1 MAQAKM
7 NDKVKVHYSGILNDG
22 TVFDSSLEREPF
34 EFTIGKGM
42 VVPGFE
48 NGVIGMSEGES
59 RKISIISEYAY
70 GPFRDDLVG
79 VIDKSRIPGDIDLHI
94 GMVLQMRSPKG
105 SATNVT
111 VTDISEAGVTIDLN
125 HPLAGKDLIFEIK
138 LVEVL
143 QA

>member
-7 NDKVKVHYSGILNDG
+7 NNKVKVHYSGTLSDG
-22 TVFDSSLEREPF
+22 TVFDSSLEREPL

-42 VVPGFE
+42 VIPGFE
-48 NGVIGMSEGES
+48 NGVIGMNEGES
-59 RKISIISEYAY
+59 RKVSITSDDAY

-79 VIDKSRIPGDIDLHI
+79 VIDKSRMPGDIDLEI
-94 GMVLQMRSPKG
+94 GMVLQMRSPEG
-105 SATNVT
+105 STTNVT
-111 VTDISEAGVTIDLN
+111 ITDISEESVTIDLN

>member
-7 NDKVKVHYSGILNDG
+7 NDKVKVHYSGTLSDG

-42 VVPGFE
+42 VIPGFE

-59 RKISIISEYAY
+59 RKVSIISEDAY
-70 GPFRDDLVG
+70 GPFRDELVG
-79 VIDKSRIPGDIDLHI
+79 VIDKSRIPGDIDLQI
-94 GMVLQMRSPKG
+94 GMVLQMRSPEG

-111 VTDISEAGVTIDLN
+111 VTDISEVGVTFDLN

>member
-7 NDKVKVHYSGILNDG
+7 NDKVKVHYSGTLSGG
-22 TVFDSSLEREPF
+22 TVFDSSLEGEPL

-42 VVPGFE
+42 VIPGFE
-48 NGVIGMSEGES
+48 NGIIGMNEGES
-59 RKISIISEYAY
+59 RKVSIKSDDAY

-79 VIDKSRIPGDIDLHI
+79 VIDKSRIPGDIDLEI
-94 GMVLQMRSPKG
+94 GMVLQMRSPEG
-105 SATNVT
+105 SVTNVT
-111 VTDISEAGVTIDLN
+111 ITGISEEGVTLDLN

-138 LVEVL
+138 LMEVL

>member
-7 NDKVKVHYSGILNDG
+7 NNKVKVHYSGTLSDG
-22 TVFDSSLEREPF
+22 TVFDSSLEREPL

-42 VVPGFE
+42 VIPGFE
-48 NGVIGMSEGES
+48 NGIIGMNEGES
-59 RKISIISEYAY
+59 RKVSITSDDAY

-79 VIDKSRIPGDIDLHI
+79 VIDKSRMPGDIDLEI
-94 GMVLQMRSPKG
+94 GMVLQMRSPEG
-105 SATNVT
+105 STTNVT
-111 VTDISEAGVTIDLN
+111 ITDISEENVTIDLN
-125 HPLAGKDLIFEIK
+125 HPLAGKDLVFEIK

>member
-7 NDKVKVHYSGILNDG
+7 NDKVKVHYSGTLSDG

-42 VVPGFE
+42 VIPGFE

-59 RKISIISEYAY
+59 RKVSIISEDAY
-70 GPFRDDLVG
+70 GLFRDELVG
-79 VIDKSRIPGDIDLHI
+79 VIDKSRIPGDIDLQI
-94 GMVLQMRSPKG
+94 GMVLQMRSPEG